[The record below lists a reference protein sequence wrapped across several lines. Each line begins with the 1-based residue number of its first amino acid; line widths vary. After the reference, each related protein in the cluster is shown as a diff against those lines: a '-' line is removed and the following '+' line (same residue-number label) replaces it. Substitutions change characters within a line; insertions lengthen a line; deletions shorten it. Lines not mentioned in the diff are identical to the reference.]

1 MFACARLSMSGA
13 CACARVCTCEVCR
26 FALDGRGKAK
36 RCDGLFGFLSISL
49 AQVGIGGD
57 ADMAHLHARLSYLE
71 SSARV

>member
-1 MFACARLSMSGA
+1 M
-13 CACARVCTCEVCR
+13 CEACR